1 MRGGA
6 AAHLSNA
13 EINVADYFLF
23 GLVAPGAIALA
34 PPVRG
39 VGSSLIW
46 LPGARLDA
54 PWVGAGVVF
63 CIMWPGLEVETPR
76 FGPPPLPPAW
86 ASCAAIVA
94 ARSAAEQ
101 IAILFRVMRTP
112 PFGCCY

>member
-76 FGPPPLPPAW
+76 LAQHLCLRLWLAAPRSVAPGGLPG
-86 ASCAAIVA
+86 
-94 ARSAAEQ
+94 
-101 IAILFRVMRTP
+101 RV
-112 PFGCCY
+112 PFFSEHWQ